1 MDAETQT
8 RRPRP
13 WLLVLL
19 GLAVAALLAFR
30 MWPQDDSAV
39 PAPTASNQKTTA
51 KPRTRDAP
59 IDPADL
65 DVKLETLQ
73 AARPDPGDP
82 ERNPFR
88 FQPKAPPAAPAQQQ
102 AFAPSA
108 VASAPPGPI
117 TPPGPPAITLKFIG
131 TVEKEGLRVAALSDC
146 RSTMYAREGQ
156 VTSDGRYRV
165 VRIGVESVVIEYVNG
180 SGQTTIRLEGC
191 PAR

>member
-1 MDAETQT
+1 MDAETQTT

-13 WLLVLL
+13 WLLAVL
-19 GLAVAALLAFR
+19 GLSVAALLAMR
-30 MWPQDDSAV
+30 MWPEGGSAV
-39 PAPTASNQKTTA
+39 TPPPASNQKTSA
-51 KPRTRDAP
+51 KTRAKDKP

-73 AARPDPGDP
+73 AARPDPGEP

-88 FQPKAPPAAPAQQQ
+88 FQPKAAPPAPEGFKPAP
-102 AFAPSA
+102 
-108 VASAPPGPI
+108 VAAAPPAPVGP
-117 TPPGPPAITLKFIG
+117 PPTPAITLKFIG
-131 TVEKEGLRVAALSDC
+131 TVEKQGLRVAALSDC

-165 VRIGVESVVIEYVNG
+165 VHIGVESVEIEYVNG
-180 SGQTTIRLEGC
+180 SGRTTIRLEGC